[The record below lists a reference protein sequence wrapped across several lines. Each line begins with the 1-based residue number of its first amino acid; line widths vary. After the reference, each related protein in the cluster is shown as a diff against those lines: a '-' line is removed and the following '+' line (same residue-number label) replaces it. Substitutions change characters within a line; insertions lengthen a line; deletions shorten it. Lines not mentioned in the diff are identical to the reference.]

1 MNSTHVSL
9 KELTEK
15 DVAEIVKFAKKLNP
29 EKSDNELNQNLIDMF
44 KFKNF
49 HSFGLIQG
57 DTLIGICSGW
67 ITIRFYSGKQLE
79 VDNFIIDTEIRS
91 KGLGQGFLK
100 LIEQWAKENSC
111 KTIELNTYVEN
122 SRSHKFYFNS
132 GYSILGFHFQKAI

>member
-1 MNSTHVSL
+1 MNSTHVFL

-29 EKSDNELNQNLIDMF
+29 EKSDNELNQNLMDMF

-49 HSFGLIQG
+49 HSFGLIQ
-57 DTLIGICSGW
+57 DDRLIRICSGW

-91 KGLGQGFLK
+91 KGLGQEFLK

-111 KTIELNTYVEN
+111 RTIELNTYVQN

-132 GYSILGFHFQKAI
+132 GYSILGFHFQKSI